1 MVFSRSAARIG
12 MVLRGGP
19 TAWSFVY
26 DDRAGPA
33 GELMCATAEFTGVGA
48 VLVLAPLP
56 SERGVAGRPAFQGWP
71 RMRAGFLATAPAYR
85 VLAASLDTVA
95 ALCPSAQCPET
106 RSAERVEADDAATCR
121 GWGFHWDKDV
131 HGRWPLE

>member
-1 MVFSRSAARIG
+1 VALLSPREA
-12 MVLRGGP
+12 
-19 TAWSFVY
+19 
-26 DDRAGPA
+26 
-33 GELMCATAEFTGVGA
+33 
-48 VLVLAPLP
+48 
-56 SERGVAGRPAFQGWP
+56 AGRPAFQGWQ
-71 RMRAGFLATAPAYR
+71 RMCAGFLATAPAYR